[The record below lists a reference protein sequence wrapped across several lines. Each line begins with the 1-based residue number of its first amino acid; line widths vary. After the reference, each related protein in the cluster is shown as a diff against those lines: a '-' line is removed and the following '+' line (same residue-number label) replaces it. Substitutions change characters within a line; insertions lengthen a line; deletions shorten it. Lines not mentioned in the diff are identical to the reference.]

1 MFNHNHTI
9 LLITRQVL
17 ARIDLSGR
25 KRLSAQQIWTAAGSD
40 YDNLLPEVSRAIK
53 LGKRRPGRVT
63 IVSPEFWTGILSIPT
78 DVVAIANE
86 QEIVQALALEAE
98 VESGL
103 SAFDSRTHAIRI
115 TEVEDRSDECQWCV
129 SQIPMRHIQELSS
142 TLRAFGT
149 KLHSLAH
156 PVVAQLGLSSQQS
169 GQQPEKLAVENVQG
183 RLDSWRE
190 QLTLTVDEIQSLA
203 SAWAVCMSQT
213 PAHPLLVLSELES
226 GAAKS
231 QPVALTAT
239 LALLSAGGCGFWHWQ
254 TQKSLGMTTLA
265 IEQFEKQQSQREATE
280 AALKSAEASV
290 TQLRSEV
297 QKNQATRQAAERQIQ
312 LAGAVHSLHNRR
324 WLALVDALAESASEN
339 CWVQKLESSSVQT
352 IVHGLALDNAA
363 ANGFAGRLE
372 FALRGSGWRA
382 APAATSLT
390 SHDLV
395 AFKIE
400 LKAILKP
407 DDGPVTPSISLK
419 QDLLE
424 TKLDL
429 AGVIDP

>member
-1 MFNHNHTI
+1 MFNHKHTI

-25 KRLSAQQIWTAAGSD
+25 KRLSVKQIWTAAGSD

-53 LGKRRPGRVT
+53 LGNRRPGRVT
-63 IVSPEFWTGILSIPT
+63 IVSPEFWTGVLSIPT

-86 QEIVQALALEAE
+86 QEIIQALALEAE

-103 SAFDSRTHAIRI
+103 SAFDSRTHAVRI

-129 SQIPMRHIQELSS
+129 SQIPIRHLQELSS
-142 TLRAFGT
+142 TLRACGT
-149 KLHSLAH
+149 KLHGLAH
-156 PVVAQLGLSSQQS
+156 PVVAQLVLSSQLSEQ
-169 GQQPEKLAVENVQG
+169 LAVETVQG

-203 SAWAVCMSQT
+203 SAWAVCVSQA

-239 LALLSAGGCGFWHWQ
+239 LALLSAGGCGLWHWQ
-254 TQKSLGMTTLA
+254 TQKSLAMTTQA

-280 AALKSAEASV
+280 AALKSAEAAV
-290 TQLRSEV
+290 TQLRLEV
-297 QKNQATRQAAERQIQ
+297 QKNQATRIAAERQIQ
-312 LAGAVHSLHNRR
+312 LAGAVHSLHSRR

-352 IVHGLALDNAA
+352 VIHGLALDNAA

-372 FALRGSGWRA
+372 LALKGSGWRA
-382 APAATSLT
+382 TPAATSLT
-390 SHDLV
+390 SRNLI
-395 AFKIE
+395 AFKIV

-407 DDGPVTPSISLK
+407 DDGPATSSISLK

-424 TKLDL
+424 TKLEL
-429 AGVIDP
+429 AGVIEP